1 MWDGICTVETV
12 RSNRKQVPNGV
23 KIKASKNESDFHYS
37 KSIICCK
44 WYESKLVLLLATNV
58 EGTNGTSN
66 IMRQTKGVL
75 LVLTSSSFTTMTWV
89 V

>member
-44 WYESKLVLLLATNV
+44 
-58 EGTNGTSN
+58 
-66 IMRQTKGVL
+66 
-75 LVLTSSSFTTMTWV
+75 
-89 V
+89 